1 MFLFINKKN
10 RVSNFIILL
19 LLKLNS
25 HFFQLHVILKC
36 NVIHMIKKIYEFSLS
51 KIGSVLK
58 KDCER
63 LRWQTKRND
72 LCEV

>member
-1 MFLFINKKN
+1 
-10 RVSNFIILL
+10 
-19 LLKLNS
+19 
-25 HFFQLHVILKC
+25 
-36 NVIHMIKKIYEFSLS
+36 MIKKIYEFSLS

-63 LRWQTKRND
+63 LGWQTKRND